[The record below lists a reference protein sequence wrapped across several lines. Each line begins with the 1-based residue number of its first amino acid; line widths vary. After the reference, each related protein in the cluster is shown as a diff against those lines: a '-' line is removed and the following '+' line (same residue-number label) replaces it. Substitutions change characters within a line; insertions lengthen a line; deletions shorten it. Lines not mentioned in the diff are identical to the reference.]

1 MEEIYDLQKPLEGP
15 VYGFIFLFRWIE
27 ERRARRKIV
36 ETTDIF
42 VKDEEAISSIFF
54 AQQVVP
60 NSCATHALL
69 SVLLNCSDLHLG
81 ETLSRLKVHTKGMC
95 PENKGLAIGNTP
107 ELACAH
113 NSHAMPQKRRLDK
126 SSGVSTGRFTGEA
139 FHFVSFVPINGHLF
153 ELDGLK
159 PFPMDHGEWGEHED
173 WTDKLRRIM
182 ADRLGITSGEQ
193 DIRFNLMAVVPD
205 RRIAITHKL
214 KMLKTN
220 KTIVTAALKK
230 LMNSN
235 KRHLIETNCNG
246 NSVSDDLTVKT
257 NHIKSMLENED
268 DDEMAVNMFK
278 ETLTEQTKENG
289 GDSSGEVLRYPLD
302 YSTPLNI
309 ETLPDH
315 QSTDDDDA
323 LRSPGVSTWQWSTNE
338 EPENFV
344 VLKNSPVNLNSTAR
358 IDDSIKTLPVARV
371 LTCSGFPV
379 VNEKPSSYLEPHA
392 FTPKDLLALL
402 KNLESEITVTEQF
415 LNDENDKRSMFKVD
429 DCRRTHNYDEFICTF
444 LSMLA
449 HEGSLS
455 DLVVQHLPSLRRP
468 ALSGQNNRHGRGYKK
483 NDRSPKN
490 SGKRRRGRNKCKKK
504 K

>member
-1 MEEIYDLQKPLEGP
+1 MTN
-15 VYGFIFLFRWIE
+15 FIEFLF
-27 ERRARRKIV
+27 
-36 ETTDIF
+36 
-42 VKDEEAISSIFF
+42 
-54 AQQVVP
+54 
-60 NSCATHALL
+60 
-69 SVLLNCSDLHLG
+69 
-81 ETLSRLKVHTKGMC
+81 
-95 PENKGLAIGNTP
+95 
-107 ELACAH
+107 
-113 NSHAMPQKRRLDK
+113 
-126 SSGVSTGRFTGEA
+126 
-139 FHFVSFVPINGHLF
+139 
-153 ELDGLK
+153 
-159 PFPMDHGEWGEHED
+159 
-173 WTDKLRRIM
+173 
-182 ADRLGITSGEQ
+182 
-193 DIRFNLMAVVPD
+193 RFNLMAVVPD

-246 NSVSDDLTVKT
+246 NSVSDEFMAVKT

-268 DDEMAVNMFK
+268 DDMAVSMFK
-278 ETLTEQTKENG
+278 EILTEQSKENS
-289 GDSSGEVLRYPLD
+289 DSSEILRCPLD
-302 YSTPLNI
+302 YATPLNI
-309 ETLPDH
+309 ETLPVH
-315 QSTDDDDA
+315 QSMDDDDS

-344 VLKNSPVNLNSTAR
+344 VLKNSPVNLNSSAR
-358 IDDSIKTLPVARV
+358 IDDSIKKVPVARV
-371 LTCSGFPV
+371 LTCSGDPV
-379 VNEKPSSYLEPHA
+379 VAEKPSSYLEPHA

-449 HEGSLS
+449 TTVPE
-455 DLVVQHLPSLRRP
+455 LVVQHLPSLRRP
-468 ALSGQNNRHGRGYKK
+468 AALSGQNNRHGRGYKK

>member
-1 MEEIYDLQKPLEGP
+1 
-15 VYGFIFLFRWIE
+15 
-27 ERRARRKIV
+27 
-36 ETTDIF
+36 
-42 VKDEEAISSIFF
+42 
-54 AQQVVP
+54 
-60 NSCATHALL
+60 
-69 SVLLNCSDLHLG
+69 
-81 ETLSRLKVHTKGMC
+81 MC

-107 ELACAH
+107 ELAIAH

-159 PFPMDHGEWGEHED
+159 PFPMDHGEWAEHED

-246 NSVSDDLTVKT
+246 NSDETQT
-257 NHIKSMLENED
+257 NHIKEED
-268 DDEMAVNMFK
+268 DEEMSVSMFK
-278 ETLTEQTKENG
+278 ETLTEQTTEN
-289 GDSSGEVLRYPLD
+289 GDSSEIQRFPLD
-302 YSTPLNI
+302 YATPLNI
-309 ETLPDH
+309 ETLPVH
-315 QSTDDDDA
+315 QSTDDDDGS
-323 LRSPGVSTWQWSTNE
+323 LRSPGVSTWQWTTNE

-344 VLKNSPVNLNSTAR
+344 VLKNSPVNLQSTAR

-371 LTCSGFPV
+371 LTCSGDPV

-468 ALSGQNNRHGRGYKK
+468 ALSGQNRHGRGYKK

-490 SGKRRRGRNKCKKK
+490 SSGKRRRGRNKCKKK